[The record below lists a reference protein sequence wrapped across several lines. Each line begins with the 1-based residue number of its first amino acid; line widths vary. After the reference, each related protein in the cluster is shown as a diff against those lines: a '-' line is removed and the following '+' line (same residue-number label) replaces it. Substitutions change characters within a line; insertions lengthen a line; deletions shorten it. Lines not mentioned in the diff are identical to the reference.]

1 MLDTI
6 AAIATPLSQGAISII
21 RVSGDDAIEIVSK
34 LFTKD
39 LKSVNSH
46 TIHYGFIRDLE
57 GNKVDEVLVSV
68 FKAPKTFTRED
79 VVEVHTHG
87 GVFITKKILSIILAS
102 GVRMALPGEFS
113 KRAVIN
119 GRIDLA
125 QAEAIQDLIEARSDN
140 EAILAMQGLRGSV
153 KKIIDPFI
161 DDLLN
166 MIATIEVNIDYPEY
180 DDIEQVTLEKVEVE
194 IKKWLKDIEIILK
207 NARSGKI
214 MKEGIK
220 TAIIGKPNV
229 GKSSILNAL
238 LEEEK
243 AIVSNIEG
251 TTRDVVEGFVRLE
264 HITLQLLDTAGIRE
278 SDDVIEKIGIE
289 RSKKVLEESDFA
301 ILVIDASKELDA
313 VDKELIA
320 LVQNKNHLIVY
331 NKKDIAIKEY
341 PLMIQAETR
350 DVSNLIDAINQ
361 KFEEHQFVLKYESI
375 TNERHIGQILK
386 AKQAMQQALFA
397 CQQKFE
403 VDLVVMDLENAYRYM
418 KEIFMHVESDD
429 LLDTLFTKF
438 CLGK

>member
-39 LKSVNSH
+39 LKAVNSH
-46 TIHYGFIRDLE
+46 TIHYGFIRDLD

-87 GVFITKKILSIILAS
+87 GVFITKKILSIILAN
-102 GVRMALPGEFS
+102 GARMALPGEFS

-125 QAEAIQDLIEARSDN
+125 QAEAIQDLIESRSDN
-140 EAILAMQGLRGSV
+140 EAVLAMQGLRGSV

-161 DDLLN
+161 DNLLN

-194 IKKWLKDIEIILK
+194 IKKWLKEIEIILK

-301 ILVIDASKELDA
+301 ILVIDASKELDT
-313 VDKELIA
+313 VDKELIE

-341 PLMIQAETR
+341 PLMIQAETK
-350 DVSNLIDAINQ
+350 DVSNLIDAIDQ

-375 TNERHIGQILK
+375 TNQRHIGQILK

>member
-6 AAIATPLSQGAISII
+6 TAIATPLSQGAISII
-21 RVSGDDAIEIVSK
+21 RVSGDEAIEIISK
-34 LFTKD
+34 VFTKD
-39 LKSVNSH
+39 LSEVASH
-46 TIHYGFIRDLE
+46 TIHYGFIKDLE
-57 GNKVDEVLVSV
+57 GSKIDEVLVSI
-68 FKAPKTFTRED
+68 FRAPKTFTRED

-87 GVFITKKILSIILAS
+87 GIFITKKILSIILAS
-102 GVRMALPGEFS
+102 GARMALPGEFS
-113 KRAVIN
+113 KRAVMN

-161 DDLLN
+161 NDLLN

-194 IKKWLKDIEIILK
+194 IEKWLKEIEVILK

-301 ILVIDASKELDA
+301 ILVIDASKELSS
-313 VDKELIA
+313 VDEELMQ

-341 PLMIQAETR
+341 PLMIQAETG
-350 DVSNLIDAINQ
+350 DVSDLIHAINN

-375 TNERHIGQILK
+375 TNERHISQILK

-397 CQQKFE
+397 CKQKYE

>member
-39 LKSVNSH
+39 LKAVNSH
-46 TIHYGFIRDLE
+46 TIHYGFIRDLD

-87 GVFITKKILSIILAS
+87 GVFITKKILSIILAN
-102 GVRMALPGEFS
+102 GARMALPGEFS

-140 EAILAMQGLRGSV
+140 EAVLAMQGLRGSV

-161 DDLLN
+161 DNLLN

-194 IKKWLKDIEIILK
+194 IKKWLKEIEIILK

-301 ILVIDASKELDA
+301 ILVIDASKELDT
-313 VDKELIA
+313 VDKELIE

-341 PLMIQAETR
+341 PLMIQAETK
-350 DVSNLIDAINQ
+350 DVSNLINAINQ

>member
-39 LKSVNSH
+39 LKAVNSH
-46 TIHYGFIRDLE
+46 TIHYGFIRDLD

-87 GVFITKKILSIILAS
+87 GVFITKKILSIILAN
-102 GVRMALPGEFS
+102 GARMALPGEFS

-125 QAEAIQDLIEARSDN
+125 QAEAIQDLIESRSDN
-140 EAILAMQGLRGSV
+140 EAVLAMQGLRGSV

-161 DDLLN
+161 DNLLN

-194 IKKWLKDIEIILK
+194 IKKWLKEIEIILK

-301 ILVIDASKELDA
+301 ILVIDASKELDT
-313 VDKELIA
+313 VDKELIE

-341 PLMIQAETR
+341 PLMIQAETK

-375 TNERHIGQILK
+375 TNQRHIGQILK

>member
-39 LKSVNSH
+39 LKAVNSH
-46 TIHYGFIRDLE
+46 TIHYGFIRDLD

-87 GVFITKKILSIILAS
+87 GVFITKKILSIILAN
-102 GVRMALPGEFS
+102 GARMALPGEFS

-140 EAILAMQGLRGSV
+140 EAVLAMQGLRGSV

-161 DDLLN
+161 DNLLN

-194 IKKWLKDIEIILK
+194 IKKWLKEIEIILK

-301 ILVIDASKELDA
+301 ILVIDASKELDT
-313 VDKELIA
+313 VDKELIE

-341 PLMIQAETR
+341 PLMIQAETK
-350 DVSNLIDAINQ
+350 DVSNLIDAIDQ

-375 TNERHIGQILK
+375 TNQRHIGQILK